1 MVTLDFLNHKILIMN
16 KITLTAALA
25 VFFITANAQE
35 LITNKK
41 GSEYVFTLVTD
52 IEATEVQSQG
62 RTGTC
67 WSFSALSFIESE
79 IMRLGGGKHELSEM
93 FIVRNTYSD
102 KAEQYVRMHGNLNF
116 GPGGAFHDVT
126 EMIKEHGIV
135 PLDVYTGN
143 PTNEEKFNHGE
154 LDQVLLGIVDAV
166 VEAKQKTLTPLWR
179 PAYEAVLD
187 TYLGEKP
194 EQFSYNGK
202 QYTPKSF
209 TKSLNFNPEDYVYI
223 ASFTHHPFYEEFV
236 LEVPDNWMMKSV
248 YNVPMEEMM
257 EVIDHALMNDYSMA
271 WASDVSE
278 EGFSFR
284 DGLALVPVDG
294 ANIKKTGKDN
304 KNYSDAGAVKEST
317 VFDAPCEEKEITQEM
332 RQKAFDNY
340 ETTDDHGMHV
350 TGIVKDQTGKKYY
363 IVKNS
368 WGTKHN
374 DCDGYF
380 YASEAFVEYKTM
392 DIMLHKDALPKKIR
406 KKLRIK

>member
-1 MVTLDFLNHKILIMN
+1 MN
-16 KITLTAALA
+16 KITLTAVVTMLCM
-25 VFFITANAQE
+25 TLYAQE
-35 LITNKK
+35 IITNKK
-41 GSEYVFTLVTD
+41 GSKYEFKVVTD

-79 IMRLGGGKHELSEM
+79 IMRLSGEKHELSEM
-93 FIVRNTYSD
+93 FIVHNTYSD
-102 KAEQYVRMHGNLNF
+102 KAEQYIRMHGNLNF
-116 GPGGAFHDVT
+116 GPGGAFHDVS

-135 PLDVYTGN
+135 PLEAYSGN
-143 PTNEEKFNHGE
+143 PSNEEKFNHGE
-154 LDQVLLGIVDAV
+154 MDHVLSGMVEAV
-166 VEAKQKTLTPLWR
+166 VDAKQKTLTPLWK

-187 TYLGEKP
+187 TYLGEIP
-194 EQFSYNGK
+194 EKFNYKGK
-202 QYTPKSF
+202 EYTPKSF
-209 TKSLNFNPEDYVYI
+209 AKSLNFNADDYVFI

-257 EVIDHALMNDYSMA
+257 GIIDHALMNEYSIA

-278 EGFSFR
+278 KGFSFR
-284 DGLALVPVDG
+284 DGLALVPIDETK
-294 ANIKKTGKDN
+294 IKKSGEDN
-304 KNYSDAGAVKEST
+304 KNFSDAGAEKKSSI
-317 VFDAPCEEKEITQEM
+317 FDAPCEEQKITQEM
-332 RQKAFDNY
+332 RQIAFDNY
-340 ETTDDHGMHV
+340 ETTDDHGMHI
-350 TGIVKDQTGKKYY
+350 TGIVEDQIGKKYY

-392 DIMLHKDALPKKIR
+392 DIMLHKDALPKNIR
-406 KKLRIK
+406 KKLGIK

>member
-1 MVTLDFLNHKILIMN
+1 MKKIAL
-16 KITLTAALA
+16 LTAIAGLF
-25 VFFITANAQE
+25 VTAQAQDK
-35 LITNKK
+35 ITNKK
-41 GSEYVFTLVTD
+41 GSEYEFTVVTD

-102 KAEQYVRMHGNLNF
+102 KGEKYVRMHGNLNF
-116 GPGGAFHDVT
+116 SPGGAFHDVS
-126 EMIKEHGIV
+126 EMIKDHGIV
-135 PLDVYTGN
+135 PLEAYTGR
-143 PTNEEKFNHGE
+143 PANEEKFNHGE
-154 LDQVLLGIVDAV
+154 MDHVLLGMVEAVVDA
-166 VEAKQKTLTPLWR
+166 EQETLTPLWK

-187 TYLGEKP
+187 TYLGEIP
-194 EQFSYNGK
+194 EKFTYQEK
-202 QYTPKSF
+202 EYTPKSF
-209 TKSLNFNPEDYVYI
+209 AKSLNFNADDYVFISSY
-223 ASFTHHPFYEEFV
+223 THHPFYEEFII
-236 LEVPDNWMMKSV
+236 EVPDNWMMKSV

-257 EVIDHALMNDYSMA
+257 EVIDHALMNEYSIA

-278 EGFSFR
+278 KGFSFR
-284 DGLALVPVDG
+284 DGLALVPLDETK
-294 ANIKKTGKDN
+294 IKKSGKDN
-304 KNYSDAGAVKEST
+304 ENFSDAGAKKKSSI
-317 VFDAPCEEKEITQEM
+317 FDAPCEEQEITQEM
-332 RQKAFDNY
+332 RQIAFDNY
-340 ETTDDHGMHV
+340 ETTDDHGMHM
-350 TGIVKDQTGKKYY
+350 TGIVNDQTGKKYY

-406 KKLRIK
+406 KKLGVK

>member
-25 VFFITANAQE
+25 VFFINANAQE

-41 GSEYVFTLVTD
+41 GSEYVFTVVTD

-154 LDQVLLGIVDAV
+154 LDQVLLGMVDAV

-236 LEVPDNWMMKSV
+236 LEVPDNWMMKSI

-284 DGLALVPVDG
+284 DGLALVPIDG